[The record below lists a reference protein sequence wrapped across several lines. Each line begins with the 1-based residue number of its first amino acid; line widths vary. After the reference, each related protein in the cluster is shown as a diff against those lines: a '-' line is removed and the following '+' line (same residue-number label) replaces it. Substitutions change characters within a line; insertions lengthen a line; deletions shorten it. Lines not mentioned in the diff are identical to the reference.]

1 MAPGK
6 SRFSKILLLQ
16 NYLNLSPT
24 CKPATMDK
32 FSYVGNGDV
41 NAIEDLY
48 RRYQQD
54 PESVDQSWRDFFKG
68 FDFSRANYKQQ
79 SQHPNTVSPQLDAHV
94 TKEFCVINLINGYRM
109 RGHLFTKTNPVR
121 NRRKYKPDLGIDVFD
136 LDEKDL
142 DTVFQ
147 AGREIEIGPAKLRD
161 IIAHLQQTYCQSI
174 GVEYMYIRNPNLLS
188 WLQERMEITKN
199 IPNFTKKE
207 KASILNK
214 VIEAV
219 TFENFLATKFV
230 GQKRFSLEGAESML
244 PAMSALMEH
253 GVELGIEDY
262 VIGMAHRGR
271 LNVLCNI
278 MAKPAKDIF
287 AEFEG
292 RPSEDGLFD
301 GDVKYHMGYS
311 NDVVSESGKQVHI
324 SLTPNP
330 SHLEAVAPVVQ
341 GITRAKIGGRHK
353 GNHRKCVP
361 IIVHGD
367 AAIAGQGVV
376 YEVVQMAHLD
386 GYKVGGTI
394 HFVIN
399 NQVGFTTNYRDARS
413 STYCTD
419 VAKVTKAPVFHV
431 NGDDVEA
438 LVLVAKMAIEFRL
451 NFRKDVFIDV
461 LCYRKY
467 GHNEGDEPRFTQPL
481 LYREIA
487 RHPNPLQIYGSKLV
501 EEGTFTEEE
510 IKTLEKK
517 YRDSLEEHLAEA
529 RKTEKAKITSYL
541 QGPWKGVLMPTPQ
554 DFDFSPET
562 GIEEKL
568 FLELA
573 QKIST
578 LPSDKKFFNKIERLF
593 RERQNMIKNDNYDWA
608 MGELLAYASLLKE
621 GHKVRFS
628 GQDVERGTFSHRHA
642 VVKVED
648 SEEEYV
654 PLNSIGAEQ
663 TFEIYNSLLSE
674 YAVLGF
680 EYGYAYASPNALV
693 IWEAQFGDFFNGA
706 QIIIDQ
712 YLSASEYKWRRMNG
726 LVVLL
731 PHGYEGQGPEHS
743 SGRMERFLQMCAE
756 YNMQVVNATTPAQQ
770 FHVLRRQLVRKF
782 RKPLICFTP
791 KKLLRYPTCVSR
803 LTDFTRGTRFHEVLD
818 DHVDVKAVK
827 RLAFCT
833 GKIYYEVIERR
844 EKEGVNDIAFI
855 RLEQLYPWP
864 KVQVEAILKKY
875 AHVKEFL
882 FVQEEAE
889 NMGAWRYV
897 DKQLRH
903 LNLKYIGRD
912 EAASPATGFIKRHNE
927 ETEEIMVSLFSKVL
941 VKE

>member
-1 MAPGK
+1 
-6 SRFSKILLLQ
+6 
-16 NYLNLSPT
+16 
-24 CKPATMDK
+24 MDK

-41 NAIEDLY
+41 NAIEELFIQ
-48 RRYQQD
+48 YQKD
-54 PESVDQSWRDFFKG
+54 PNSVDKTWQDFFKG
-68 FDFSRANYKQQ
+68 FEFSKADYSAASGGVAVNPKLAE
-79 SQHPNTVSPQLDAHV
+79 HVS
-94 TKEFCVINLINGYRM
+94 KEFAVINLINGYRT

-121 NRRKYKPDLGIDVFD
+121 NRRKYRPDLGLDVFD
-136 LDEKDL
+136 LSDKDL
-142 DTVFQ
+142 EEVFQ
-147 AGREIEIGPAKLRD
+147 AGKEIEIGPAKLKD
-161 IIAHLQQTYCQSI
+161 IVAHLQQTYCQSI
-174 GVEYMYIRNPNLLS
+174 GVEYMFIRNPNLLT
-188 WLQERMEITKN
+188 WLQERMETTKN
-199 IPNFTKKE
+199 IPTFSKKE

-230 GQKRFSLEGAESML
+230 GQKRFSLEGAESFL
-244 PAMSALMEH
+244 PAMNALMEH

-271 LNVLCNI
+271 LNVLANV
-278 MAKPAKDIF
+278 MNKPTKDIF
-287 AEFEG
+287 TEFEG

-311 NDVVSESGKQVHI
+311 NDVTSESGKKVHI

-330 SHLEAVAPVVQ
+330 SHLETVAPVVE
-341 GITRAKIGGRHK
+341 GITRAKMDTRHN
-353 GNHRKCVP
+353 GNHRKVCP
-361 IIVHGD
+361 IVVHGD
-367 AAIAGQGVV
+367 AAIAGQGIV

-438 LVLVAKMAIEFRL
+438 LTLVAKMAIEFRL
-451 NFRKDVFIDV
+451 NFRKDVFIDI

-487 RHPNPLQIYGSKLV
+487 KHPNPKEIYSKKLI
-501 EEGTFTEEE
+501 EEGSFTADE
-510 IKTLEKK
+510 ISAIEKK
-517 YRDSLEEHLAEA
+517 YKDDLEKNLEAA
-529 RKTEKAKITSYL
+529 RKEEKAKMNSYL
-541 QGPWKGVLMPTPQ
+541 QGPWQGVQMAGA
-554 DFDFSPET
+554 DSFDKSPDT
-562 GIEEKL
+562 FISEKL

-573 QKIST
+573 QKT
-578 LPSDKKFFNKIERLF
+578 TELPKDKKFFNKIERLF
-593 RERQNMIKNDNYDWA
+593 SDRQNMIKSDSYDWA
-608 MGELLAYASLLKE
+608 MGELLAYASLMTE
-621 GHKVRFS
+621 GHRVRFS

-648 SEEEYV
+648 SEEEYI
-654 PLNSIGAEQ
+654 PLNNIGAPEQ
-663 TFEIYNSLLSE
+663 LHIYNSLLSE

-680 EYGYAYASPNALV
+680 EYGYAYASPNALT

-712 YLSASEYKWRRMNG
+712 YLSSSEYKWRRMNG

-743 SGRMERFLQMCAE
+743 SARMERFLQMCAE
-756 YNMQVVNATTPAQQ
+756 NNMQVVNATTPAQQ
-770 FHVLRRQLVRKF
+770 FHVLRRQLKRTF

-791 KKLLRYPTCVSR
+791 KKLLRYPTCVSS
-803 LTDFTRGTRFHEVLD
+803 LKDFTTGGFKEVLD
-818 DHVDVKAVK
+818 DPAADTKKVT
-827 RLAFCT
+827 RLAFCS
-833 GKIYYEVIERR
+833 GKIYFDLIERR
-844 EKEGVNDIAFI
+844 EKEGANDLAVI
-855 RLEQLYPWP
+855 RLEQLYPFP
-864 KVQVEAILKKY
+864 KKQVDAILEKY
-875 AHVKEFL
+875 KNAKEYL

-889 NMGAWRYV
+889 NMGPWRFV
-897 DKQLRH
+897 DKNLRS
-903 LNLKYIGRD
+903 LNLKYFGRD
-912 EAASPATGFIKRHNE
+912 EAASPATGFSKRHAE
-927 ETEEIMVSLFSKVL
+927 ESEEIMLGIFAKVL
-941 VKE
+941 VK

>member
-1 MAPGK
+1 
-6 SRFSKILLLQ
+6 
-16 NYLNLSPT
+16 
-24 CKPATMDK
+24 MDK
-32 FSYVGNGDV
+32 FAYVGNGDL
-41 NAIEDLY
+41 NAIEDLFKK
-48 RRYQQD
+48 YQQD
-54 PESVDQSWRDFFKG
+54 PSSVDESWRDFFKG
-68 FDFSRANYKQQ
+68 FEFARAEYKAPAVQ
-79 SQHPNTVSPQLDAHV
+79 SQHPHTVGPGGTTNV
-94 TKEFCVINLINGYRM
+94 TKEFNVINLINGYRM

-136 LDEKDL
+136 LEDSDME
-142 DTVFQ
+142 TVFQ
-147 AGREIEIGPAKLRD
+147 AGREIEIGPAKLKD
-161 IIAHLQQTYCQSI
+161 IVAHLKQTYCQSI

-188 WLQERMEITKN
+188 WLQERMEISKN
-199 IPNFTKKE
+199 IPVFSKKE
-207 KASILNK
+207 KTSILNK

-230 GQKRFSLEGAESML
+230 GQKRFSLEGAEAFL
-244 PAMSALMEH
+244 PAMNALMEH
-253 GVELGIEDY
+253 GAELGIEDY

-271 LNVLCNI
+271 LNVLANI
-278 MAKPAKDIF
+278 MNKPTKDIF
-287 AEFEG
+287 IEFEG

-311 NDVVSESGKQVHI
+311 NDVVSETGKTVHI

-330 SHLEAVAPVVQ
+330 SHLETVAPVVE
-341 GITRAKIGGRHK
+341 GITRAKIGSRHK
-353 GNHRKCVP
+353 GNHRKACP

-438 LVLVAKMAIEFRL
+438 LTLVAKMAIEFRL
-451 NFRKDVFIDV
+451 NFRKDVFIDI

-467 GHNEGDEPRFTQPL
+467 GHNEGDEPRFTQPI
-481 LYREIA
+481 LYKEIA
-487 RHPNPLQIYGSKLV
+487 KHPNPLLIYGKKLV

-510 IKTLEKK
+510 IKNLEKK
-517 YRDSLEEHLAEA
+517 YKDSLEENLAEA
-529 RKTEKAKITSYL
+529 RKVEKAKVTSFL
-541 QGPWKGVLMPTPQ
+541 QGPWKGVLMPTAH
-554 DFDFSPET
+554 DFEKSPAT
-562 GIEEKL
+562 GVSKEV
-568 FLELA
+568 FLDLA
-573 QKIST
+573 TRIST
-578 LPSDKKFFNKIERLF
+578 LPADKKFFTKIQRLFKERLS
-593 RERQNMIKNDNYDWA
+593 MIKNNSYDWA
-608 MGELLAYASLLKE
+608 MGELMAYATLLRE

-642 VVKVED
+642 VLKVED

-654 PLNSIGAEQ
+654 PLNNIGAEP

-674 YAVLGF
+674 YAVMGF
-680 EYGYAYASPNALV
+680 EYGFAYASPNALV

-712 YLSASEYKWRRMNG
+712 YLSSSEYKWRRMNG
-726 LVVLL
+726 LVCLL

-743 SGRMERFLQMCAE
+743 SARIERFLQMCAE
-756 YNMQVVNATTPAQQ
+756 NNMQIVNTTTPAQQ
-770 FHVLRRQLVRKF
+770 FHVLRRQLLRKF

-791 KKLLRYPTCVSR
+791 KKLLRYPSCVSK
-803 LTDFTRGTRFHEVLD
+803 LEDFTEGIFNEVLD
-818 DHVDVKAVK
+818 DNVDANKVR
-827 RLAFCT
+827 RLAFCS
-833 GKIYYEVIERR
+833 GKIWYDATERR
-844 EKEGVNDIAFI
+844 EKEGVDDIAFV

-864 KVQVEAILKKY
+864 QKQIDAILEKY
-875 AHVKEFL
+875 SNAKEYL

-889 NMGAWRYV
+889 NMGPYRFV
-897 DKQLRH
+897 DKHLRH
-903 LNLKYIGRD
+903 LNLRYVGRD

-927 ETEEIMVSLFSKVL
+927 ETEEIMVNLFSKVL
-941 VKE
+941 VK